1 MGGGLDNQNFII
13 SPISIQ
19 MSTLIGGISAVQVKA
34 ELFGCTRISF
44 DFLIS
49 LGRFQN
55 QVYRKDAEFAKVEC
69 FVLSGERPESTK
81 A

>member
-1 MGGGLDNQNFII
+1 MACFDANYLVWLF
-13 SPISIQ
+13 
-19 MSTLIGGISAVQVKA
+19 SAVQVKA
-34 ELFGCTRISF
+34 ELFGGCTRISF